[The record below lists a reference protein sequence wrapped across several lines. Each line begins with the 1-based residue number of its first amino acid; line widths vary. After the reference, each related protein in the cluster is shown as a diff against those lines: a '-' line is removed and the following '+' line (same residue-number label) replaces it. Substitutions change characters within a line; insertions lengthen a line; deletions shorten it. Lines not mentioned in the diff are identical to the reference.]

1 MQRFILRRLI
11 YMLVT
16 MLLATLFVFT
26 MSRIV
31 GDPRLLYVQEGGYGL
46 SEEAWDNLGKQLH
59 LEYPVPVQ
67 YLFWLGDAVQGDL
80 GESMLDR
87 RPVTQL
93 MYQSMGNTLQ
103 LALAGWL
110 VATMVG
116 IPLGVL
122 SAVKRG
128 SIFDYLGRGIAL
140 LGQTL
145 PVFWIGIMGILIFAV
160 KLGWL
165 PVGQKA
171 DTGNIWE
178 WDTFKHFIM
187 PAITLG
193 WFSAAGY
200 LRLTRSAMLDVMDSE
215 YIKLAR
221 AKGVGATAV
230 LWKHGFKNAIIA
242 PLTFSSLVLAGF
254 ITGAIVTETVFSWP
268 GLGRLI
274 FTAVDDND
282 FPLMVGLMLLFTFM
296 FLVVNLVTDLL
307 YAYVDPRIRYT

>member
-1 MQRFILRRLI
+1 MSRFIIRRVA
-11 YMLVT
+11 YMMLT
-16 MLLATLFVFT
+16 MMVATLMVFSL
-26 MSRIV
+26 SRVV

-46 SEEAWDNLGKQLH
+46 SPEAWDALGIKLH
-59 LEYPVPVQ
+59 LDKPVAVQ
-67 YLFWLGDAVQGDL
+67 YLYWLRDAVQFDL
-80 GESMLDR
+80 GDSMLDR
-87 RPVTQL
+87 KPVSEIL
-93 MYQSMGNTLQ
+93 YDALGPTLQ
-103 LALAGWL
+103 LAFFGWIF
-110 VATMVG
+110 ATAVG

-128 SIFDYLGRGIAL
+128 SVWDYLGRGVAL

-145 PVFWIGIMGILIFAV
+145 PVFWVGIMGILIFAV
-160 KLGWL
+160 QLRWL
-165 PVGQKA
+165 PVGTMP
-171 DTGNIWE
+171 DE
-178 WDTFKHFIM
+178 FSFKHFIM

-221 AKGVGATAV
+221 AKGVNATVV
-230 LWKHGFKNAIIA
+230 LWKHAFRNAIIA

-268 GLGRLI
+268 GLGRLA

-282 FPLMVGLMLLFTFM
+282 FPLIVGLMPLFTFM
-296 FLVVNLVTDLL
+296 FLLVNLFTDIL
-307 YAYVDPRIRYT
+307 YAYVDPRIRFS

>member
-1 MQRFILRRLI
+1 
-11 YMLVT
+11 
-16 MLLATLFVFT
+16 
-26 MSRIV
+26 V

-46 SEEAWDNLGKQLH
+46 SPEAWDALGVKLH
-59 LEYPVPVQ
+59 LDKPVAVQ
-67 YLFWLGDAVQGDL
+67 YLYWLRDAVQLDL
-80 GESMLDR
+80 GDSMLDR
-87 RPVTQL
+87 KPVSEIL
-93 MYQSMGNTLQ
+93 YDALGPTLQ
-103 LALAGWL
+103 LAFFGWIF
-110 VATMVG
+110 ATAVG

-128 SIFDYLGRGIAL
+128 SVWDYLGRGIAL

-145 PVFWIGIMGILIFAV
+145 PVFWVGIMGILIFAV
-160 KLGWL
+160 QLRWL
-165 PVGQKA
+165 PVGTMP
-171 DTGNIWE
+171 DE
-178 WDTFKHFIM
+178 FSFKHFIM

-221 AKGVGATAV
+221 AKGVNSTMV
-230 LWKHGFKNAIIA
+230 LWKHAFRNAIIA

-268 GLGRLI
+268 GLGRLA

-282 FPLMVGLMLLFTFM
+282 FPLIVGLMLLFTFM
-296 FLVVNLVTDLL
+296 FLVVNLITDIL
-307 YAYVDPRIRYT
+307 YAYVDPRIRYG

>member
-1 MQRFILRRLI
+1 MSRFIIRRVAYMMLT
-11 YMLVT
+11 MLV
-16 MLLATLFVFT
+16 ATLLVFSL
-26 MSRIV
+26 SRVV

-46 SEEAWDNLGKQLH
+46 SPEAWDALGVKLH
-59 LEYPVPVQ
+59 LDKPVAVQ
-67 YLFWLGDAVQGDL
+67 YLYWLRDAVQFDL
-80 GESMLDR
+80 GDSMLDR
-87 RPVTQL
+87 KPVSEIL
-93 MYQSMGNTLQ
+93 YDALGPTLQ
-103 LALAGWL
+103 LAFFGWIF
-110 VATMVG
+110 ATAVG

-128 SIFDYLGRGIAL
+128 SIWDYLGRGVAL

-145 PVFWIGIMGILIFAV
+145 PVFWVGIMGILIFAV
-160 KLGWL
+160 QLRWL
-165 PVGQKA
+165 PVGTMP
-171 DTGNIWE
+171 DE
-178 WDTFKHFIM
+178 FSFKHFVM

-221 AKGVGATAV
+221 AKGVNATVV
-230 LWKHGFKNAIIA
+230 LWKHAFRNAIIA

-268 GLGRLI
+268 GLGRLA

-282 FPLMVGLMLLFTFM
+282 FPLIVGLLLLFTFM
-296 FLVVNLVTDLL
+296 FLLVNLFTDIL
-307 YAYVDPRIRYT
+307 YAYVDPRIRFS

>member
-1 MQRFILRRLI
+1 MFI
-11 YMLVT
+11 T
-16 MLLATLFVFT
+16 MLLATLFVFS

-59 LEYPVPVQ
+59 LDKPVVVQ
-67 YLFWLGDAVQGDL
+67 YGYWLKDALRGNL

-87 RPVTQL
+87 KPVTELL
-93 MYQSMGNTLQ
+93 MLSLGNTLQ

-110 VATMVG
+110 VATLVG

-165 PVGQKA
+165 P
-171 DTGNIWE
+171 TGTMGSG
-178 WDTFKHFIM
+178 DFSFKHFIM

-221 AKGVGATAV
+221 AKGVGANMV

-268 GLGRLI
+268 GLGRMI
-274 FTAVDDND
+274 FNAVDDND

-307 YAYVDPRIRYT
+307 YAYLDPRIRYS

>member
-1 MQRFILRRLI
+1 MSRFIIRRVAYMMLT
-11 YMLVT
+11 MLV
-16 MLLATLFVFT
+16 ATLLVFSL
-26 MSRIV
+26 SRVV

-46 SEEAWDNLGKQLH
+46 SPEAWDALGVKLH
-59 LEYPVPVQ
+59 LDKPGAVQ
-67 YLFWLGDAVQGDL
+67 YLYWLRDAVQFDL
-80 GESMLDR
+80 GDSMLDR
-87 RPVTQL
+87 KPVSEIL
-93 MYQSMGNTLQ
+93 YDALGPTLQ
-103 LALAGWL
+103 LAFFGWIF
-110 VATMVG
+110 ATAVG

-128 SIFDYLGRGIAL
+128 SIWDYLGRGVAL

-145 PVFWIGIMGILIFAV
+145 PVFWVGIMGILIFAV
-160 KLGWL
+160 QLRWL
-165 PVGQKA
+165 PVGTMP
-171 DTGNIWE
+171 DE
-178 WDTFKHFIM
+178 FSFKHFIM

-221 AKGVGATAV
+221 AKGVNATVV
-230 LWKHGFKNAIIA
+230 LWKHAFRNAIIA

-268 GLGRLI
+268 GLGRLA

-282 FPLMVGLMLLFTFM
+282 FPLIVGLMLLFTFM
-296 FLVVNLVTDLL
+296 FLLVNLFTDIL
-307 YAYVDPRIRYT
+307 YAYVDPRIRFS

>member
-1 MQRFILRRLI
+1 MTRFIIRRVA
-11 YMLVT
+11 YMILT
-16 MLLATLFVFT
+16 MVVATLLVFSL
-26 MSRIV
+26 SRVV

-46 SEEAWDNLGKQLH
+46 SPEAWDALGVKLH
-59 LEYPVPVQ
+59 LDKPVAVQ
-67 YLFWLGDAVQGDL
+67 YLYWLWDAVQLDL
-80 GESMLDR
+80 GDSMLDR
-87 RPVTQL
+87 KPVSEIL
-93 MYQSMGNTLQ
+93 YDALGPTLQ
-103 LALAGWL
+103 LAFFGWIF
-110 VATMVG
+110 ATAVG

-128 SIFDYLGRGIAL
+128 SIWDYLGRGIAL

-145 PVFWIGIMGILIFAV
+145 PVFWVGIMGILIFAV
-160 KLGWL
+160 QLRWL
-165 PVGQKA
+165 PVGTMP
-171 DTGNIWE
+171 DE
-178 WDTFKHFIM
+178 FSFKHFIM

-221 AKGVGATAV
+221 AKGVNATAV
-230 LWKHGFKNAIIA
+230 LWKHAFRNAIIA

-268 GLGRLI
+268 GLGRLA

-282 FPLMVGLMLLFTFM
+282 FPLIVGLMLLFTFM
-296 FLVVNLVTDLL
+296 FLVVNLITDIL
-307 YAYVDPRIRYT
+307 YAYVDPRIRYG

>member
-1 MQRFILRRLI
+1 MQRFILRRLF
-11 YMLVT
+11 YMFIT
-16 MLLATLFVFT
+16 MLLATLFVFS

-31 GDPRLLYVQEGGYGL
+31 GDPRLLYIQEGGYGL

-59 LEYPVPVQ
+59 LDKPVVVQ
-67 YLFWLGDAVQGDL
+67 YGYWLKDALRGNL

-87 RPVTQL
+87 KPVTELL
-93 MYQSMGNTLQ
+93 MLSLGNTLK

-110 VATMVG
+110 VATVVG

-128 SIFDYLGRGIAL
+128 SIFDYLGRGVAL

-165 PVGQKA
+165 PTGTMGQG
-171 DTGNIWE
+171 DFS
-178 WDTFKHFIM
+178 FKHFIM

-221 AKGVGATAV
+221 AKGVGANIV

-268 GLGRLI
+268 GLGRMI
-274 FTAVDDND
+274 FNAVDDND

-307 YAYVDPRIRYT
+307 YAYLDPRIRYS

>member
-1 MQRFILRRLI
+1 MSRFIIRRVA
-11 YMLVT
+11 YMMLT
-16 MLLATLFVFT
+16 MMVATLLVFSL
-26 MSRIV
+26 SRVV

-46 SEEAWDNLGKQLH
+46 SPEAWDALGVKLH
-59 LEYPVPVQ
+59 LDKPVAVQ
-67 YLFWLGDAVQGDL
+67 YLYWLRDAVQFDL
-80 GESMLDR
+80 GDSMLDR
-87 RPVTQL
+87 KPVSEIL
-93 MYQSMGNTLQ
+93 YDALGPTLQ
-103 LALAGWL
+103 LAFFGWIF
-110 VATMVG
+110 ATAVG

-128 SIFDYLGRGIAL
+128 SIWDYLGRGVAL

-145 PVFWIGIMGILIFAV
+145 PVFWVGIMGILIFAV
-160 KLGWL
+160 QLRWL
-165 PVGQKA
+165 PVGTMP
-171 DTGNIWE
+171 DE
-178 WDTFKHFIM
+178 FSFKHFIM

-221 AKGVGATAV
+221 AKGVNATVV
-230 LWKHGFKNAIIA
+230 LWKHAFRNAIIA

-268 GLGRLI
+268 GLGRLA

-282 FPLMVGLMLLFTFM
+282 FPLIVGLMLLFTFM
-296 FLVVNLVTDLL
+296 FLLVNLFTDIL
-307 YAYVDPRIRYT
+307 YAYVDPRIRFS

>member
-1 MQRFILRRLI
+1 MSRFIIRRVFYMMLT
-11 YMLVT
+11 MLV
-16 MLLATLFVFT
+16 ATLMVFSL
-26 MSRIV
+26 SRVV

-46 SEEAWDNLGKQLH
+46 SPEAWDALGIKLH
-59 LEYPVPVQ
+59 LDKPVAVQ
-67 YLFWLGDAVQGDL
+67 YLYWLSEAVRGDL
-80 GESMLDR
+80 GDSMLDR
-87 RPVTQL
+87 KPVSEIL
-93 MYQSMGNTLQ
+93 YDAMGPTLQ
-103 LALAGWL
+103 LAFFGWIF
-110 VATMVG
+110 ATGVG

-128 SIFDYLGRGIAL
+128 SIWDYLGRGVAL

-145 PVFWIGIMGILIFAV
+145 PVFWVGIMGILIFAV
-160 KLGWL
+160 QLRWL
-165 PVGQKA
+165 PVGTMP
-171 DTGNIWE
+171 DE
-178 WDTFKHFIM
+178 FSFKHFIM

-221 AKGVGATAV
+221 AKGVNATVV
-230 LWKHGFKNAIIA
+230 LWKHAFRNAIIA

-268 GLGRLI
+268 GLGRLA

-282 FPLMVGLMLLFTFM
+282 FPLIVGLMLLFTFM
-296 FLVVNLVTDLL
+296 FLLVNLFTDIL
-307 YAYVDPRIRYT
+307 YAYVDPRIRFS

>member
-1 MQRFILRRLI
+1 MYRFIVRRLA
-11 YMLVT
+11 YMFLTMLVAT
-16 MLLATLFVFT
+16 MLVFSL
-26 MSRIV
+26 SRVV

-46 SEEAWDNLGKQLH
+46 SEEAWEALGEKLH
-59 LEYPVPVQ
+59 LDKPVAVQ
-67 YLFWLGDAVQGDL
+67 YLYWLGDAVRGDL

-87 RPVTQL
+87 KPVTEILLQAVGPT
-93 MYQSMGNTLQ
+93 MQ
-103 LALAGWL
+103 LAAFGWIF
-110 VATMVG
+110 ATVLG
-116 IPLGVL
+116 VPLGVL

-128 SIFDYLGRGIAL
+128 SVWDYLGRGVAL
-140 LGQTL
+140 MGQTL
-145 PVFWIGIMGILIFAV
+145 PVFWVGIMGILIFSV
-160 KLGWL
+160 QLGWL
-165 PVGQKA
+165 P
-171 DTGNIWE
+171 TGTKPDE
-178 WDTFKHFIM
+178 FSLKHFIM

-221 AKGVGATAV
+221 AKGVNATAV
-230 LWKHGFKNAIIA
+230 IWKHAFRNAIIA

-268 GLGRLI
+268 GLGRLA

-296 FLVVNLVTDLL
+296 FLIVNLLTDIL
-307 YAYVDPRIRYT
+307 YAYVDPRIRYD

>member
-1 MQRFILRRLI
+1 MSRFIIRRVA
-11 YMLVT
+11 YMMLT
-16 MLLATLFVFT
+16 MMVATLLVFSL
-26 MSRIV
+26 SRVV

-46 SEEAWDNLGKQLH
+46 SPEAWDALGIKLH
-59 LEYPVPVQ
+59 LDKPVAVQ
-67 YLFWLGDAVQGDL
+67 YLYWLRDAVQFDL
-80 GESMLDR
+80 GDSMLDR
-87 RPVTQL
+87 KPVSEIL
-93 MYQSMGNTLQ
+93 YDALGPTLQ
-103 LALAGWL
+103 LAFFGWIF
-110 VATMVG
+110 ATAVG

-128 SIFDYLGRGIAL
+128 SIWDYLGRGVAL

-145 PVFWIGIMGILIFAV
+145 PVFWVGIMGILIFAV
-160 KLGWL
+160 QLRWL
-165 PVGQKA
+165 PVGTMP
-171 DTGNIWE
+171 DE
-178 WDTFKHFIM
+178 FSFKHFIM

-221 AKGVGATAV
+221 AKGVNATVV
-230 LWKHGFKNAIIA
+230 LWKHAFRNAIIA

-268 GLGRLI
+268 GLGRLA

-282 FPLMVGLMLLFTFM
+282 FPLIVGLMLLFTFM
-296 FLVVNLVTDLL
+296 FLLVNLFTDIL
-307 YAYVDPRIRYT
+307 YAYVDPRIRFS

>member
-1 MQRFILRRLI
+1 MSRFIIRRVAYMMLT
-11 YMLVT
+11 MLV
-16 MLLATLFVFT
+16 ATLLVFSL
-26 MSRIV
+26 SRVV

-46 SEEAWDNLGKQLH
+46 SPEAWDALGVKLH
-59 LEYPVPVQ
+59 LDKPVAVQ
-67 YLFWLGDAVQGDL
+67 YLYWLRDAVRFDLGD
-80 GESMLDR
+80 SMLDR
-87 RPVTQL
+87 KPVSEIL
-93 MYQSMGNTLQ
+93 YDAMGPTLQ
-103 LALAGWL
+103 LAFFGWIF
-110 VATMVG
+110 ATAVG

-128 SIFDYLGRGIAL
+128 SIWDYLGRGVAL

-145 PVFWIGIMGILIFAV
+145 PVFWVGIMGILIFAV
-160 KLGWL
+160 QLRWL
-165 PVGQKA
+165 PVGTMP
-171 DTGNIWE
+171 DE
-178 WDTFKHFIM
+178 FSFKHFVM

-221 AKGVGATAV
+221 AKGVNATVV
-230 LWKHGFKNAIIA
+230 LWKHAFRNAIIA

-268 GLGRLI
+268 GLGRLA

-282 FPLMVGLMLLFTFM
+282 FPLIVGLMLLFTFM
-296 FLVVNLVTDLL
+296 FLLVNLFTDIL
-307 YAYVDPRIRYT
+307 YAYVDPRIRFS

>member
-1 MQRFILRRLI
+1 MSRFIIRRVA
-11 YMLVT
+11 YMMLT
-16 MLLATLFVFT
+16 MMVATLLVFSL
-26 MSRIV
+26 SRVV

-46 SEEAWDNLGKQLH
+46 SPEAWDALGIKLH
-59 LEYPVPVQ
+59 LDKPVAVQ
-67 YLFWLGDAVQGDL
+67 YLYWLRDAVQFDL
-80 GESMLDR
+80 GDSMLDR
-87 RPVTQL
+87 KPVSEIL
-93 MYQSMGNTLQ
+93 YDALGPTLQ
-103 LALAGWL
+103 LAFFGWIF
-110 VATMVG
+110 ATAVG

-128 SIFDYLGRGIAL
+128 SVWDYLGRGVAL

-145 PVFWIGIMGILIFAV
+145 PVFWVGIMGILIFAV
-160 KLGWL
+160 QLRWL
-165 PVGQKA
+165 PVGTMP
-171 DTGNIWE
+171 DE
-178 WDTFKHFIM
+178 FSFKHFIM

-221 AKGVGATAV
+221 AKGVNATVV
-230 LWKHGFKNAIIA
+230 LWKHAFRNAIIA

-268 GLGRLI
+268 GLGRLA

-282 FPLMVGLMLLFTFM
+282 FPLIVGLMLLFTFM
-296 FLVVNLVTDLL
+296 FLLVNLFTDIL
-307 YAYVDPRIRYT
+307 YAYVDPRIRFS

>member
-1 MQRFILRRLI
+1 MSRFIVRRVF

-16 MLLATLFVFT
+16 MLVATLLVFSL
-26 MSRIV
+26 SRIV

-46 SEEAWDNLGKQLH
+46 SPEAWDALGVKLH
-59 LEYPVPVQ
+59 LDKPVAVQ
-67 YLFWLGDAVQGDL
+67 YLYWLKDAARGDL
-80 GESMLDR
+80 GDSMLDR
-87 RPVTQL
+87 KPVVEIMFDAT
-93 MYQSMGNTLQ
+93 GATLQ
-103 LALAGWL
+103 LAFFGWMF
-110 VATMVG
+110 ATLVG

-128 SIFDYLGRGIAL
+128 SVWDYLGRGVAL

-145 PVFWIGIMGILIFAV
+145 PVFWVGIMGILIFAV
-160 KLGWL
+160 QLGWL
-165 PVGQKA
+165 PVGTRPEEFSA
-171 DTGNIWE
+171 
-178 WDTFKHFIM
+178 KHYVM

-215 YIKLAR
+215 YVKLAR
-221 AKGVGATAV
+221 AKGVSATMV
-230 LWKHGFKNAIIA
+230 LWKHAFRNAIIA

-268 GLGRLI
+268 GLGRLA

-282 FPLMVGLMLLFTFM
+282 FPVMVGLMLLFTFM
-296 FLVVNLVTDLL
+296 FLIVNLFTDIL
-307 YAYVDPRIRYT
+307 YAYVDPRIRYS

>member
-1 MQRFILRRLI
+1 MSRFIIRRVFYMMLT
-11 YMLVT
+11 MLV
-16 MLLATLFVFT
+16 ATLMVFSL
-26 MSRIV
+26 SRVV

-46 SEEAWDNLGKQLH
+46 SEEAWDALGVKLH
-59 LEYPVPVQ
+59 LDKPVAVQ
-67 YLFWLGDAVQGDL
+67 YLYWLSEAVRGDL
-80 GESMLDR
+80 GDSMLDR
-87 RPVTQL
+87 KPVSEIL
-93 MYQSMGNTLQ
+93 YDAMGPTLQ
-103 LALAGWL
+103 LAFFGWMF
-110 VATMVG
+110 ATLVG

-128 SIFDYLGRGIAL
+128 SIWDYLGRGVAL

-145 PVFWIGIMGILIFAV
+145 PVFWVGIMGILIFAV
-160 KLGWL
+160 QLRWL
-165 PVGQKA
+165 PVGTMP
-171 DTGNIWE
+171 DEFSI
-178 WDTFKHFIM
+178 KHFIM

-221 AKGVGATAV
+221 AKGVNATVV
-230 LWKHGFKNAIIA
+230 LWKHAFRNAIIA

-268 GLGRLI
+268 GLGRLA

-282 FPLMVGLMLLFTFM
+282 FPLIVGLMLLFTFM
-296 FLVVNLVTDLL
+296 FLLVNLFTDIL
-307 YAYVDPRIRYT
+307 YAYVDPRIRFS

>member
-1 MQRFILRRLI
+1 MQRFILRRLF
-11 YMLVT
+11 YMFVT
-16 MLLATLFVFT
+16 MLLATLFVFS

-59 LEYPVPVQ
+59 LDKPVVVQ
-67 YLFWLGDAVQGDL
+67 YGYWLKDALRGNL

-87 RPVTQL
+87 KPVTELL
-93 MYQSMGNTLQ
+93 MLSLGNTLK

-110 VATMVG
+110 VATLVG
-116 IPLGVL
+116 VPLGVL

-128 SIFDYLGRGIAL
+128 SIFDYLGRGVAL

-165 PVGQKA
+165 PTGTMGQG
-171 DTGNIWE
+171 DFS
-178 WDTFKHFIM
+178 FKHFIM

-221 AKGVGATAV
+221 AKGVGANIV

-268 GLGRLI
+268 GLGRMI
-274 FTAVDDND
+274 FNAVDDND

-307 YAYVDPRIRYT
+307 YAYLDPRIRYS

>member
-1 MQRFILRRLI
+1 MSRFIIRRVAYMMLT
-11 YMLVT
+11 MLV
-16 MLLATLFVFT
+16 ATLLVFSL
-26 MSRIV
+26 SRVV

-46 SEEAWDNLGKQLH
+46 SPEAWDALGVKLH
-59 LEYPVPVQ
+59 LDKPVAVQ
-67 YLFWLGDAVQGDL
+67 YLYWLRDAVQFDL
-80 GESMLDR
+80 GDSMLDR
-87 RPVTQL
+87 KPVSEIL
-93 MYQSMGNTLQ
+93 YDAMGPTLQ
-103 LALAGWL
+103 LAFFGWIF
-110 VATMVG
+110 ATAVG

-128 SIFDYLGRGIAL
+128 SIWDYLGRGVAL

-145 PVFWIGIMGILIFAV
+145 PVFWVGIMGILIFAV
-160 KLGWL
+160 QLRWL
-165 PVGQKA
+165 PVGTMP
-171 DTGNIWE
+171 DE
-178 WDTFKHFIM
+178 FSFKHFVM

-221 AKGVGATAV
+221 AKGVNATVV
-230 LWKHGFKNAIIA
+230 LWKHAFRNAIIA

-268 GLGRLI
+268 GLGRLA

-282 FPLMVGLMLLFTFM
+282 FPLIVGLMLLFTFM
-296 FLVVNLVTDLL
+296 FLLVNLFTDIL
-307 YAYVDPRIRYT
+307 YAYVDPRIRFS